1 MWKNYFK
8 TAFRNLQKNKLYT
21 GINIFGLAIGLT
33 ACLLIGIYIMH
44 ELSYDS
50 FNKNADRIV
59 RVTMEYSQAGTV
71 NTTATTGTKVGP
83 QFTRTFPSI
92 ENYVRTFIR
101 SNVVKS
107 GDKMFDE
114 PRILYADSAFFKMF
128 TFPFLAGDATIAL
141 DAPDKIVITKT
152 TAEKYYPE
160 VKTKGYAAALDK
172 TLTSGGKDLKV
183 SGVCEDAPQN
193 SQLKFDFATSFY
205 NLGNNVKGETW
216 WTANWITY
224 LQVHDE
230 KDIPQL
236 QSKITAYMNSPAVKA
251 DVGAEGNDYLTFHL
265 EPLKKVHLY
274 SSLPGFEPNG
284 SIKFVYLFAIIALLI
299 LLIASANYTN
309 LSTAQSSGRSAEIGM
324 RKVLGASKKQ
334 VFTQFMAESF
344 LMGFIAA
351 ILALI
356 LSIILIPLFDQVTGI
371 EFPKDVVLQPIP
383 LLSLLG
389 ITILISILAGLYPAL
404 ILAGTQVMGILKKG
418 FTFTGGKNWLRKS
431 LIVIQFGISVFL
443 IIYTVI
449 ILQQMNFMKS
459 KNLGYDKSHVVVL
472 PIGGKMLNNFTNLET
487 AFRETPGVQSITASY
502 DTPEFVG
509 WGDGITATDEKGK
522 HEISLNAMPVDLD
535 FTKTLGMQM
544 LSGRDFQPADF
555 AKQDTTNNAANYHD
569 TYIINE
575 TLAKKLGWTPQEAI
589 GRTIEKSVTGE
600 VVGVVKDFNFS
611 SLHDPIGPMLLFLG
625 RDYSRNFIV
634 RINGNDMQG
643 TLGLLENVWK
653 QRVSDRPF
661 NYHFLDDAY
670 DKLYLAEDRSATLF
684 SIAALLAIIL
694 ACLGLFGLAAFTTL
708 QRTKEIGVRRVLG
721 ATAGSIV
728 LLISKNFLQLVAIAI
743 IIAIPLAWL
752 AGKNWI
758 QDYSYRIEMNWL
770 TFLFAG
776 LAALAIALI
785 TVGFQAIKA
794 AFSNPVKSLRS
805 E

>member
-1 MWKNYFK
+1 
-8 TAFRNLQKNKLYT
+8 
-21 GINIFGLAIGLT
+21 
-33 ACLLIGIYIMH
+33 
-44 ELSYDS
+44 
-50 FNKNADRIV
+50 
-59 RVTMEYSQAGTV
+59 
-71 NTTATTGTKVGP
+71 
-83 QFTRTFPSI
+83 
-92 ENYVRTFIR
+92 
-101 SNVVKS
+101 
-107 GDKMFDE
+107 
-114 PRILYADSAFFKMF
+114 
-128 TFPFLAGDATIAL
+128 
-141 DAPDKIVITKT
+141 
-152 TAEKYYPE
+152 
-160 VKTKGYAAALDK
+160 
-172 TLTSGGKDLKV
+172 
-183 SGVCEDAPQN
+183 
-193 SQLKFDFATSFY
+193 
-205 NLGNNVKGETW
+205 
-216 WTANWITY
+216 
-224 LQVHDE
+224 
-230 KDIPQL
+230 
-236 QSKITAYMNSPAVKA
+236 
-251 DVGAEGNDYLTFHL
+251 
-265 EPLKKVHLY
+265 
-274 SSLPGFEPNG
+274 
-284 SIKFVYLFAIIALLI
+284 
-299 LLIASANYTN
+299 
-309 LSTAQSSGRSAEIGM
+309 
-324 RKVLGASKKQ
+324 
-334 VFTQFMAESF
+334 
-344 LMGFIAA
+344 
-351 ILALI
+351 
-356 LSIILIPLFDQVTGI
+356 
-371 EFPKDVVLQPIP
+371 
-383 LLSLLG
+383 
-389 ITILISILAGLYPAL
+389 
-404 ILAGTQVMGILKKG
+404 
-418 FTFTGGKNWLRKS
+418 
-431 LIVIQFGISVFL
+431 
-443 IIYTVI
+443 
-449 ILQQMNFMKS
+449 MKS

-487 AFRETPGVQSITASY
+487 VFRETPGVQSITASY

-522 HEISLNAMPVDLD
+522 HAISLNAMPVDLD

-544 LSGRDFQPADF
+544 LTGRDFQQSDF

-634 RINGNDMQG
+634 RINGNDMKG
-643 TLGLLENVWK
+643 TLGRLENVWK

-670 DKLYLAEDRSATLF
+670 DKLYIAEDRSATLF

-721 ATAGSIV
+721 ATAGNIV

-758 QDYSYRIEMNWL
+758 QDYSYRIEINWL

>member
-1 MWKNYFK
+1 
-8 TAFRNLQKNKLYT
+8 
-21 GINIFGLAIGLT
+21 
-33 ACLLIGIYIMH
+33 
-44 ELSYDS
+44 
-50 FNKNADRIV
+50 
-59 RVTMEYSQAGTV
+59 
-71 NTTATTGTKVGP
+71 
-83 QFTRTFPSI
+83 
-92 ENYVRTFIR
+92 
-101 SNVVKS
+101 
-107 GDKMFDE
+107 
-114 PRILYADSAFFKMF
+114 
-128 TFPFLAGDATIAL
+128 
-141 DAPDKIVITKT
+141 
-152 TAEKYYPE
+152 
-160 VKTKGYAAALDK
+160 
-172 TLTSGGKDLKV
+172 
-183 SGVCEDAPQN
+183 
-193 SQLKFDFATSFY
+193 
-205 NLGNNVKGETW
+205 
-216 WTANWITY
+216 
-224 LQVHDE
+224 
-230 KDIPQL
+230 
-236 QSKITAYMNSPAVKA
+236 
-251 DVGAEGNDYLTFHL
+251 
-265 EPLKKVHLY
+265 
-274 SSLPGFEPNG
+274 
-284 SIKFVYLFAIIALLI
+284 
-299 LLIASANYTN
+299 
-309 LSTAQSSGRSAEIGM
+309 
-324 RKVLGASKKQ
+324 
-334 VFTQFMAESF
+334 
-344 LMGFIAA
+344 
-351 ILALI
+351 
-356 LSIILIPLFDQVTGI
+356 
-371 EFPKDVVLQPIP
+371 
-383 LLSLLG
+383 
-389 ITILISILAGLYPAL
+389 
-404 ILAGTQVMGILKKG
+404 
-418 FTFTGGKNWLRKS
+418 
-431 LIVIQFGISVFL
+431 
-443 IIYTVI
+443 

-459 KNLGYDKSHVVVL
+459 KNLGYDKSHVIVL

-522 HEISLNAMPVDLD
+522 HAISLNAMPVDLD

-544 LSGRDFQPADF
+544 LAGRDFQQADF

-643 TLGLLENVWK
+643 TLGRLENAWK

-758 QDYSYRIEMNWL
+758 QDYSYRIEINWL

-776 LAALAIALI
+776 LAALTIALI